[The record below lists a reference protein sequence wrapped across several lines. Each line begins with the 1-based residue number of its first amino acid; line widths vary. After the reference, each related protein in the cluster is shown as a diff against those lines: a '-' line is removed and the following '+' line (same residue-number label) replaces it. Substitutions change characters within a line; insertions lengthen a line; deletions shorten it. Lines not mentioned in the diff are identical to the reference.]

1 MGAAPTRSEAAVSR
15 PDSDPRIPESPD
27 QLKGPGGLTMRQI
40 HEQVKKSAER
50 DRAAQKVHNPL
61 VQPQN
66 RWQRFV
72 RYVWGRSGRR

>member
-1 MGAAPTRSEAAVSR
+1 
-15 PDSDPRIPESPD
+15 
-27 QLKGPGGLTMRQI
+27 MRQI
-40 HEQVKKSAER
+40 HEQVRKSVER

-66 RWQRFV
+66 RWQRLV

>member
-1 MGAAPTRSEAAVSR
+1 M
-15 PDSDPRIPESPD
+15 
-27 QLKGPGGLTMRQI
+27 KGPGGLTMRQV
-40 HEQVKKSAER
+40 HEQVKKSLER
-50 DRAAQKVHNPL
+50 DRAAQKVQNPL

>member
-1 MGAAPTRSEAAVSR
+1 MSS
-15 PDSDPRIPESPD
+15 PDPDKRAPESPD
-27 QLKGPGGLTMRQI
+27 QIKGPGGLTMRQV
-40 HEQVKKSAER
+40 HEQVKKSLER
-50 DRAAQKVHNPL
+50 DRATHKVQNPL

>member
-1 MGAAPTRSEAAVSR
+1 MPGTE
-15 PDSDPRIPESPD
+15 PDKQSPD
-27 QLKGPGGLTMRQI
+27 PADQIKGPGGLTMRQI
-40 HEQVKKSAER
+40 HEQVKKSVER
-50 DRAAQKVHNPL
+50 DRTTQKVHNPL